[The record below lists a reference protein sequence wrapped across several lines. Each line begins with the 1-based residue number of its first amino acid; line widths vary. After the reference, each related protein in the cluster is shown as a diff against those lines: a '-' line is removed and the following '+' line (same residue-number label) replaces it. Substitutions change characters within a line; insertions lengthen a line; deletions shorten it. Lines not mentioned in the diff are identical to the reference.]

1 MLIAV
6 RCLSVLHCGLRRL
19 IDVSIDVMMQ
29 SEENMVDYKESCH
42 FLACAEIV
50 HRRSWNRFFF

>member
-6 RCLSVLHCGLRRL
+6 RFPSVLHCGLRRL

-29 SEENMVDYKESCH
+29 SEENMMDYKESCH
-42 FLACAEIV
+42 FLVCAEIV